1 MRVRLDLSYDGTD
14 FAGWAMQPSLRTVE
28 DTLAEALARVLRLRE
43 VPRLVV
49 AGRTDAGVHAR
60 GQVCHVDLP
69 AAAWEATPAR
79 SGVPP
84 SRALIRRLAG
94 VLPKDLRVQRV
105 GLAAPGFDA
114 RYSALRRRYAYRVS
128 ESEAGL
134 DPLRRHEVLSH
145 RRPLDLAAISSA
157 SALLLGLHDFAAFC
171 RLREGATTVRT
182 LQEFSWRR
190 RHEGEPDA
198 GLVVAT
204 VVADAFCRSMVRAL
218 VGAVLRVGEHRRAVD
233 WPARVLAGGVRDS
246 RVTVAP
252 ARGLTLERVDYP
264 PDDQLAARATEARV
278 RRYLP

>member
-1 MRVRLDLSYDGTD
+1 MRVRLDLGYDGTA
-14 FAGWAMQPSLRTVE
+14 FAGWAMQPLQRTVE
-28 DTLAEALARVLRLRE
+28 DTLAAALARVLRRKE
-43 VPRLVV
+43 VPRLIV

-69 AAAWEATPAR
+69 AAAWEAAPWR
-79 SGVPP
+79 RGVPP

-94 VLPKDLRVQRV
+94 VLPKDVRVQQV
-105 GLAAPGFDA
+105 SLAAAGFDA
-114 RYSALRRRYAYRVS
+114 RYSALRRHYAYRVS
-128 ESEAGL
+128 ESEAGP
-134 DPLRRHEVLSH
+134 DPLRRHDVLNH
-145 RRPLDLAAISSA
+145 RRRLDVEAMGAA
-157 SALLLGLHDFAAFC
+157 SARLLGLHDFAAFC

-190 RHEGEPDA
+190 QHEGEPDP

-218 VGAVLRVGEHRRAVD
+218 VGAVLPVGEHRRAVD
-233 WPARVLAGGVRDS
+233 WPARVLASRVRDS
-246 RVTVAP
+246 RVTVAA

-264 PDDQLAARATEARV
+264 PDDQLAARVTQSRV